1 MEKTS
6 KVKKA
11 LEGFE
16 EILKSLVDEF
26 GEGHKRVATA
36 LHNLAV
42 VHLRMDN
49 LEDAVDSIKAAI
61 NIRREIFGDH
71 HHKVADSLVEFGIIL
86 LAQEEYDGSLAA
98 FNKALSVRETEMAE
112 TGEYEQGNVKLQIA
126 KILNNIG
133 CVYFEYGTLIIIC
146 HNYYVYVT
154 AELGLM
160 LCIN

>member
-1 MEKTS
+1 M
-6 KVKKA
+6 KKA

-16 EILKSLVDEF
+16 EILNILVDEF

-49 LEDAVDSIKAAI
+49 LEDAFDSIKAAI
-61 NIRREIFGDH
+61 NIRRDKFGDH

-86 LAQEEYDGSLAA
+86 LAQEEYDSSIAA
-98 FNKALSVRETEMAE
+98 FNISLSVREREMAK
-112 TGEYEQGNVKLQIA
+112 TDEYEQGNVKLQIA

-133 CVYFEYGTLIIIC
+133 CVYFDYGTLILIC

-154 AELGLM
+154 ARTRNNVVL
-160 LCIN
+160 